1 MRHGAYQPP
10 AGLAPAVLHAVNY
23 ERPFAP
29 GEVLSNQARSA
40 WVIDHSPTPGIRV
53 QSGGRSSRWRER
65 PAGTLHCYAPGTAYR
80 EDLSRVAGR
89 RLAGTY
95 LIYRDPIGVLSPLID
110 ADGCAAVADER
121 GEARAVLARLFAGP
135 GSPSLWTAQ
144 AALAELVGLLLTA
157 RRVAGGW
164 ALGLASDPGL
174 SARVDALLRAR
185 LVGRIQIAGIA
196 AALGISPSS
205 LAHRFRAETGE
216 TVMMRL
222 RRLRV
227 ERAVALLPSGR
238 RLDLIAAEAGFCD
251 RFHLAKAV
259 RRITGRPP
267 SAWR

>member
-1 MRHGAYQPP
+1 MT
-10 AGLAPAVLHAVNY
+10 HAVSY
-23 ERPFAP
+23 ERSFVI
-29 GEVLSNQARSA
+29 GERCSNPPRAA
-40 WVIDHSPTPGIRV
+40 WIIDHSTTPGIRV
-53 QSGGRSSRWRER
+53 QAGGRGSRWRER
-65 PAGTLHCYAPGTAYR
+65 PAGTLHCYAPGTAYV

-95 LIYRDPIGVLSPLID
+95 LIFHDAVGVLAPLID

-121 GEARAVLARLFAGP
+121 GEARAVLERVFAGP
-135 GSPSLWTAQ
+135 GPPSFWTAQ
-144 AALAELVGLLLTA
+144 AGLAELVGLLLTA

-164 ALGLASDPGL
+164 ALGLPADPGL
-174 SARVDALLRAR
+174 SLRVDTLLRAR
-185 LVGRIQIAGIA
+185 LAGRLLVGDVATD
-196 AALGISPSS
+196 LGLSPSS

-227 ERAVALLPSGR
+227 ERALALLPLGT
-238 RLDLIAAEAGFCD
+238 RLDLVAEQTGFCD